1 MGVPKTQ
8 DAKNWA
14 GLDVLDRDGT
24 HIGTCTALYVDEAT
38 DQPEWLSVDRTD
50 GPTAFVPV
58 LEATERD
65 GQVHLAFAAQAVAD
79 APTFGSPGTL
89 SQEEEA
95 TLYRHYGVPFSDSGS
110 LLPTEGASDL
120 LPTSA
125 DDVSTDRPPSADAA
139 TVPVVAQVDLAAE
152 PVLSAPPLVTST
164 PIELPVVEQEVDQ
177 VEPAPQVVVPP
188 PAMPPPAMPPPAMP
202 PPAMLPPIGPSR
214 VPSLAAGAVAL
225 AGVLAAAA
233 ALRRRRRE
241 RSRPSAQLVRK
252 VRGGSAAV
260 TARATQAA
268 RTAGAAAG
276 ATSGAAAG
284 AGRSVRAGTTSTVKS
299 GAKKASRSKGRA
311 QRVGRR
317 KARAQQAVASR
328 VASQAAAGG
337 TRAAS
342 AVRSVPE
349 AVAARGHR
357 ARKSWH
363 ATVTELLAV
372 LSGGAGYVLGA
383 RAGHD
388 RYREIERGAARLAD
402 SPDLPEPLRRPAA
415 AVSGALRQG
424 EHGV

>member
-65 GQVHLAFAAQAVAD
+65 GRVHLAFAARAIAE
-79 APTFGSPGTL
+79 APTFGSPSKL

-110 LLPTEGASDL
+110 LLPTEGASDQ

-125 DDVSTDRPPSADAA
+125 DDASTDRPPSADAA

-152 PVLSAPPLVTST
+152 PVLSAPPVVTST
-164 PIELPVVEQEVDQ
+164 PIELAVVEQEVDL

-188 PAMPPPAMPPPAMP
+188 PAMPPPAMPPPAM
-202 PPAMLPPIGPSR
+202 LPPMGPSR
-214 VPSLAAGAVAL
+214 VPALAAGAVAL

-233 ALRRRRRE
+233 VLRHRRRE

-252 VRGGSAAV
+252 VRGGSASV
-260 TARATQAA
+260 TARATQVA
-268 RTAGAAAG
+268 RTAGTA
-276 ATSGAAAG
+276 
-284 AGRSVRAGTTSTVKS
+284 STVKS
-299 GAKKASRSKGRA
+299 GAKKASRSKDRA
-311 QRVGRR
+311 QKVGRR

-372 LSGGAGYVLGA
+372 LSGGAGYVFGA

-388 RYREIERGAARLAD
+388 RYREIQRGAARLAD

>member
-65 GQVHLAFAAQAVAD
+65 GRVHLAFAARAIAE
-79 APTFGSPGTL
+79 APTFGSPSKL

-110 LLPTEGASDL
+110 LLPTEGASDQ

-125 DDVSTDRPPSADAA
+125 DDASTDRPPSADAA

-152 PVLSAPPLVTST
+152 PVLSAPPVVTST
-164 PIELPVVEQEVDQ
+164 PIELAVVEQEVDL

-188 PAMPPPAMPPPAMP
+188 PAMPPPAMPPPAM
-202 PPAMLPPIGPSR
+202 LPPMGPSR
-214 VPSLAAGAVAL
+214 VPALAAGAVAL

-233 ALRRRRRE
+233 VLRHRRRE

-260 TARATQAA
+260 TARATQVA

-284 AGRSVRAGTTSTVKS
+284 AGRSVRAGTASTVKS
-299 GAKKASRSKGRA
+299 GAKKASRSKDRA
-311 QRVGRR
+311 QKVGRR

-388 RYREIERGAARLAD
+388 RYREIQRGAARLAD

>member
-1 MGVPKTQ
+1 MGVPKTE

-110 LLPTEGASDL
+110 LLPTEGASDQ

-152 PVLSAPPLVTST
+152 PVLPAPPLVTSA
-164 PIELPVVEQEVDQ
+164 PIELAVVEQEVDL

-188 PAMPPPAMPPPAMP
+188 PAMPPPATPPPAV
-202 PPAMLPPIGPSR
+202 LPPMGPSR
-214 VPSLAAGAVAL
+214 VPALAAGAVAL

-268 RTAGAAAG
+268 RKAGAAAG

-284 AGRSVRAGTTSTVKS
+284 TGRSVRAGTASTVKS
-299 GAKKASRSKGRA
+299 GAKKASRSKDRT
-311 QRVGRR
+311 QKVGRR
-317 KARAQQAVASR
+317 KARAQKAAAAR

-402 SPDLPEPLRRPAA
+402 SPDLPQPLRRPAA

>member
-1 MGVPKTQ
+1 MGVPKTE

-110 LLPTEGASDL
+110 LLPTEGASDQ

-152 PVLSAPPLVTST
+152 PVLPAPPLVTST
-164 PIELPVVEQEVDQ
+164 PIELAVVEQEVDL

-188 PAMPPPAMPPPAMP
+188 PATPPPATP
-202 PPAMLPPIGPSR
+202 PPAMLPPMGPSR
-214 VPSLAAGAVAL
+214 VPALAAGAVAL

-284 AGRSVRAGTTSTVKS
+284 TGRSVRAGTASTVKS
-299 GAKKASRSKGRA
+299 GAKKASRSKDRA
-311 QRVGRR
+311 QKVGRR

-402 SPDLPEPLRRPAA
+402 SPDLPQPLRRPAA

>member
-164 PIELPVVEQEVDQ
+164 PIELPVVEQEVDL

-188 PAMPPPAMPPPAMP
+188 PAMPPPD
-202 PPAMLPPIGPSR
+202 MLPPIGPSR